1 MKQMPSTCCIALLS
15 LLSFP
20 VALGH
25 ASVLA
30 KENFTEYGPYVGKLG
45 DRDVVARFKS
55 DARGVPTSGSYF
67 YRDTGREVL
76 LVYDAAQQR
85 FIECMPTWREE
96 ESVGGCSEPSGYW
109 IVQIMR
115 NGALVNWRAKADDQP
130 LKALLGKAVKMPGAA
145 DLDAQVNALQLAG
158 SRVAGAEQGRGAVRW
173 RMVTEPRST
182 VSMPF
187 LTKAPVGAAL
197 RRINAKMEQQF
208 QWQISEVLYN
218 TSRVGGEAEF
228 YNTAF
233 VTGTRYFAVGEGAYA
248 YLGGAHSNFNFS
260 ATTFDLKTG
269 KSVNLAKRYHIHPFH
284 RPGMKTAGLSLM
296 EQARAQHQTSA
307 FSSQKTS
314 YWKGGIDCWGAG
326 QDTDADDGSDPDGM
340 TGAAEQ
346 VPEESTQWSV
356 VFPTADGLAV
366 ADNGLAE
373 FMRYC
378 RGDYRVI
385 PWSQAALARR
395 LPVNAGNHAAPKAQA
410 PANQSG
416 ASCPR

>member
-1 MKQMPSTCCIALLS
+1 MKLILPICCIALLS

-20 VALGH
+20 VARGH
-25 ASVLA
+25 AGVLA

-45 DRDVVARFKS
+45 DRELVARFKS
-55 DARGVPTSGSYF
+55 NARGVPMSGSYF

-76 LVYDAAQQR
+76 LVYAAAQQR

-96 ESVGGCSEPSGYW
+96 ESGGCSEPSGYW

-115 NGALVNWRAKADDQP
+115 NGALVDWRAKPDDQP
-130 LKALLGKAVKMPGAA
+130 LKALLSKADKMPGAA
-145 DLDAQVNALQLAG
+145 DVDAQVGVLQLAG
-158 SRVAGAEQGRGAVRW
+158 SRVVGIEQGRGAVRW
-173 RMVTEPRST
+173 RMVTEPRSK

-197 RRINAKMEQQF
+197 RRINANIEQQF

-233 VTGTRYFAVGEGAYA
+233 VTGTRYFAVGEGVYA
-248 YLGGAHSNFNFS
+248 YVGGAHSNFNFS

-269 KSVNLAKRYHIHPFH
+269 KLVNLAKRYHIYPF
-284 RPGMKTAGLSLM
+284 RRSGMKTAGLSLM

-307 FSSQKTS
+307 FSNQKTS
-314 YWKGGIDCWGAG
+314 YWKGGIDCWGTG
-326 QDTDADDGSDPDGM
+326 QDTDVDDGSDPDGM
-340 TGAAEQ
+340 TDAAEQ
-346 VPEESTQWSV
+346 VPEESTRWIV

-366 ADNGLAE
+366 ADTGIAE

-395 LPVNAGNHAAPKAQA
+395 LPTDAGHHAAPKAQA